1 MSVYDDKENSY
12 SSFLAKSIVDRQVS
26 MKKPLGL
33 YKKSYYNIFVKL
45 KSGDYLIFNSTTRA
59 LALISAD
66 EYKIYDGFEDEVKH
80 DGKDY
85 FISSLV
91 ADGFIVSIGIDEIM
105 QTRNNYDT
113 VKFNKDSLMLTIA
126 PTMGCNLAC
135 GYCFQGLDKDLNKM
149 EQEVLD
155 GIYDLAYEYAIKG
168 IKHLE
173 VCWYG
178 GEPLM
183 GRNEIYWLSDK
194 LIELCKKF
202 KINYNATMVTNGYF
216 LDEDTANAL
225 VERGCNFV
233 QVTIDGGEE
242 THNKQRPLTS
252 GKGSFKR
259 IVENVVNV
267 TNNTQ
272 MYVSSRINVGKENVD
287 ECENLLKDLCDHGL
301 HHNDRFSINFA
312 PITAST
318 VESGTSFK
326 EAMSNKEFNEKI
338 LILEEK
344 AIELGLTNHKVPP
357 AGIMGMCVAAKEQGY
372 LISPNGD
379 LHNCWETAHDTKKRI
394 GTLKDRNK
402 HKSNVNT
409 MLWDK
414 WRPTDNEICRACK
427 IAPMCGGMCG
437 HRFLY
442 SLDDDESS
450 LPCPDWKWN
459 TNEYIFRRALAK
471 GFVTNDLWD
480 ENQSTIDLENSGKRH
495 TVESVQKARSI
506 VINKVNNG
514 LTQVQVDEKFPT
526 TADGRFFENVR

>member
-1 MSVYDDKENSY
+1 MSIYNDKENSY
-12 SSFLAKSIVDRQVS
+12 SSFLAKSIIDRQVANT
-26 MKKPLGL
+26 KPLGL

-45 KSGDYLIFNSTTRA
+45 KSGEYLIFNSTTRA
-59 LALISAD
+59 LSLINEQEHKIFNNFDD
-66 EYKIYDGFEDEVKH
+66 EIKH
-80 DGKDY
+80 DGKDF

-91 ADGFIVSIGIDEIM
+91 KDGFLVPIGVDEIM
-105 QTRNNYDT
+105 QTRSTYDA
-113 VKFNKDSLMLTIA
+113 VKNDKDSLMLTIA

-149 EQEVLD
+149 TQDVLD

-168 IKHLE
+168 IKRLE
-173 VCWYG
+173 ICWYG

-194 LIELCKKF
+194 LIELCTKF
-202 KINYNATMVTNGYF
+202 KINYNASIVTNGYF
-216 LDEDTANAL
+216 LDIATANAL
-225 VERGCNFV
+225 VERGCGFA

-242 THNKQRPLTS
+242 THDKQRPLTS
-252 GKGSFKR
+252 GKGSFRR
-259 IVENVVNV
+259 IVDNVVDV
-267 TNNTQ
+267 TNSTN
-272 MYVSSRINVGKENVD
+272 MYISSRINVGKENID
-287 ECENLLKDLCDHGL
+287 ECENLLDVLVNYGL
-301 HHNDRFSINFA
+301 SHNPRFSINFA

-318 VESGTSFK
+318 VESGTSFD
-326 EAMSNKEFNEKI
+326 EAMTNKEFNQRI
-338 LILEEK
+338 LVLEEK
-344 AIELGLTNHKVPP
+344 AVEMGLSNYKAAPM
-357 AGIMGMCVAAKEQGY
+357 GIMGMCVAAKEQGY

-394 GTLKDRNK
+394 GSIFELKE
-402 HKSNVNT
+402 HKKNVNT
-409 MLWDK
+409 MLWDN

-437 HRFLY
+437 HRFIY
-442 SLDDDESS
+442 SLDNDESS

-471 GFVTNDLWD
+471 GFVTKDLWD

-495 TVESVQKARSI
+495 TVESIENARKI
-506 VINKVNNG
+506 VITKVNKN
-514 LTQVQVDEKFPT
+514 LSDLQIDEKFPT